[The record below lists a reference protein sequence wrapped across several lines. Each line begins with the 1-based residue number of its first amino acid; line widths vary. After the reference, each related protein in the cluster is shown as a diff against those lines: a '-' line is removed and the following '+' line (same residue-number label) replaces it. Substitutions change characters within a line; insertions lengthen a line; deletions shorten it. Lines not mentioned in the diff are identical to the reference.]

1 MSWCKV
7 QLSFKKK
14 AATKTIIIIIIWQN
28 KIQESNYNC
37 RWADQCKILS
47 GKINIIFKATKQQP
61 FQKIIGNLSKNDGDG
76 YENVS

>member
-14 AATKTIIIIIIWQN
+14 AATKTIIIWRN
-28 KIQESNYNC
+28 KVQESNYNC

-47 GKINIIFKATKQQP
+47 GKINIIFNATKQ
-61 FQKIIGNLSKNDGDG
+61 IIGSLIKNDSDG
-76 YENVS
+76 NENVT